1 MSGSG
6 GTRTVPAVAALVA
19 CIVLASGLA
28 GCAYE
33 DEEDPRPTVSA
44 ANATLWPARTIPAK
58 DPDVLAVEARNYAEL
73 EQRLAG
79 VPGTVL
85 LADSGPADGPGVGFR
100 KAATVKAAGPHT
112 VTVTCVGIAD
122 AQISLMQD
130 MVGGTED
137 TAFDVDCSTTQTR
150 VVHLQVGHVGT
161 QLTMRRDPGAVWTGA
176 VAGIKITF

>member
-6 GTRTVPAVAALVA
+6 GTSTVATVAALVA
-19 CIVLASGLA
+19 CMVLASSLA

-33 DEEDPRPTVSA
+33 DEGDPHPTVSA
-44 ANATLWPARTIPAK
+44 AKATTRPAWTAAAK

-73 EQRLAG
+73 ERRLAT
-79 VPGTVL
+79 VPGKVL
-85 LADSGPADGPGVGFR
+85 LADAGPADGPGVGFR
-100 KAATVKAAGPHT
+100 KAVTVKTAGPHT
-112 VTVTCVGIAD
+112 VTVTCVGIPA
-122 AQISLMQD
+122 AQITLMHD
-130 MVGGTED
+130 IAGGTED
-137 TAFDVDCSTTQTR
+137 TSFDVDCSTTQTR